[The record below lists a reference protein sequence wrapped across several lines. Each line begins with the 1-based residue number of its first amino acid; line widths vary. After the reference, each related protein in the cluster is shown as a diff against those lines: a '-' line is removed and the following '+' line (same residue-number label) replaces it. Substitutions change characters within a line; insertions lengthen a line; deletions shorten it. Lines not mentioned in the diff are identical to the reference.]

1 MILIHIW
8 GSTHYE
14 APGGISACFILGM
27 NFSMGMNQHQK
38 HPIWRDFVLHSPVM
52 LVFTRYRMVQG
63 FQSINIH
70 FGLKL
75 CLASTWKQ
83 GDGGYCNAFA
93 PRQAAE
99 LKTTAFFVPAGCC
112 FWGSKSTYWF
122 WEMGEWNDS
131 YIDIY
136 YCRSFPHSLRLAPK
150 RMAKQI
156 LCWQSNMT

>member
-1 MILIHIW
+1 MFHPGNELFQ
-8 GSTHYE
+8 GDESTPKTSNLERFCPPFTSYV
-14 APGGISACFILGM
+14 GV
-27 NFSMGMNQHQK
+27 HQG
-38 HPIWRDFVLHSPVM
+38 
-52 LVFTRYRMVQG
+52 YRMVQG

-93 PRQAAE
+93 PWQAAE

-112 FWGSKSTYWF
+112 FWGPKSTYWF

-156 LCWQSNMT
+156 LWWQSNMT